1 MFLFGMLGAGL
12 PEWVTT
18 LVPILKIIFVSYIGL
33 SAIAMIVLILMQPSN
48 SQGGITGIT
57 GTTETYY
64 SHNKGATKE
73 GRMKKATTYLAI
85 SMLVVVVLFFVFD
98 MLVYTA

>member
-33 SAIAMIVLILMQPSN
+33 AAIAMIILILMQPSN

-57 GTTETYY
+57 GTTDTYY

-73 GRMKKATTYLAI
+73 GRMKRATTWLAI
-85 SMLVVVVLFFVFD
+85 SIIVVVALFFVFD
-98 MLVYTA
+98 MVVYNA

>member
-1 MFLFGMLGAGL
+1 MFMFNLLGATGL
-12 PEWVTT
+12 PEWVST
-18 LVPILKIIFVSYIGL
+18 LFPILKIIFVSYLGL
-33 SAIAMIVLILMQPSN
+33 AAIAIIVLILLQPSN

-73 GRMKKATTYLAI
+73 GRMKLATTWIAV
-85 SMLVVVVLFFVFD
+85 SMVVVVILFFIINSF
-98 MLVYTA
+98 VY

>member
-1 MFLFGMLGAGL
+1 MFLFGMLGAGGFDTGL
-12 PEWVTT
+12 ITFISV
-18 LVPILKIIFVSYIGL
+18 LKIVFISYIGL
-33 SAIAMIVLILMQPSN
+33 GAIAMIVLILMQPSN

-73 GRMKKATTYLAI
+73 GRMKRATAYLAI
-85 SMLVVVVLFFVFD
+85 SILLVAILFFVVD
-98 MLVYTA
+98 AIYTG

>member
-1 MFLFGMLGAGL
+1 MFCFGMLGSVGL
-12 PEWVTT
+12 PDWAST
-18 LVPILKIIFVSYIGL
+18 LLPILKIVFVVYIAL
-33 SAIAMIVLILMQPSN
+33 AAIAITVLILLQPSN

-73 GRMKKATTYLAI
+73 GRMKKATTWLAV
-85 SMLVVVVLFFVFD
+85 SVVIAVILFFIVNAIW
-98 MLVYTA
+98 MP